1 METGPHGVYQVTL
14 SQGSPVQADFL
25 PMAHVEWCR
34 LEVDV
39 SECPTVADVQER
51 IVSKQFAANA
61 DACCQRMI
69 FRVILTGMTS
79 LHSRL
84 DARVLDDLRQAL
96 NDSYPFF
103 FIDDIRGRTS
113 VPFNKEALRTEGLF
127 PAAYLGALDE
137 YRKGDAVALQGMED
151 EFCSRDLPLPKM
163 LGRAMPSL
171 CDEAETLVLDLLGR
185 EA

>member
-1 METGPHGVYQVTL
+1 METGPHGVYQVAL

-25 PMAHVEWCR
+25 PMAQVEWCR

-39 SECPTVADVQER
+39 SECSTVADVQER
-51 IVSKQFAANA
+51 IVSAQFAANA

-69 FRVILTGMTS
+69 FRVILTGKTS

-84 DARVLDDLRQAL
+84 DARVLDDLRQAV

-103 FIDDIRGRTS
+103 FIDDIWGRTS

-137 YRKGDAVALQGMED
+137 YRKGDAAALQGVED
-151 EFCSRDLPLPKM
+151 EFCRRDLPLPKT

>member
-1 METGPHGVYQVTL
+1 METGPHGVYQITL

-25 PMAHVEWCR
+25 PMAQVEWCR

-51 IVSKQFAANA
+51 IVSAQFAANA

-69 FRVILTGMTS
+69 FRVILTGKTS

-84 DARVLDDLRQAL
+84 DAHVLDDLRQAV

-103 FIDDIRGRTS
+103 FIDDIQGRTS
-113 VPFNKEALRTEGLF
+113 APFDKEALRAEGLF
-127 PAAYLGALDE
+127 PQHTLVRSMNIAKVM
-137 YRKGDAVALQGMED
+137 RRRFQGMED

-163 LGRAMPSL
+163 LGRVMPSL